1 MGFDNEATYFR
12 ASQAGSLAGFHTK
25 YDMALE
31 AVEEDFGQTHLI
43 FIDGKE
49 VSVSS
54 TFADRSPS
62 NTDRVLGHFQKGGG
76 EEAGRA
82 VEAALRAFPDWAATD
97 WHERVTI
104 FRRTADLLARDKFG
118 LAALMTHENGKN
130 RVEAMADVD
139 EAVDLIRWYA
149 HVMEENE
156 GFEQEMGRAVENER
170 TRSVLKP
177 YGVWGV
183 ISPFNYPLAI
193 AAGMTTG
200 AVLTGNSVVL
210 KPASDTPYLAERFYE
225 ALGEAGLP
233 DGVVNLVT
241 GPGRSLGSAI
251 VENPD
256 VSGLIF
262 TGSRKVGVLSFKAF
276 TGEFPKPVITEL
288 GGKNPVIVTEHADLE
303 KAVPGVARG
312 AFGYGGQKCSATSR
326 VYVQEAVREDFLEG
340 LVEWTAEIKVG
351 DPTDPDVD
359 MGPVINEKAYTN
371 YQTYI
376 DLAGRDGKILTG
388 GRVLTDGDLSKGY
401 FVAPT
406 VVDGLSE
413 DHPLIQEELFVPIL
427 DVSGVDSLEQGIAR
441 SNGSEYGLTAG
452 IFTEDQDEWMQY
464 FRQVQAGVVY
474 ANRIQGATTGA
485 MIGDQPFSGWKH
497 SGISGK
503 GAGGPYYLQQFLQEQ
518 SQTYYV

>member
-82 VEAALRAFPDWAATD
+82 VKAALRAFPDWAATD

-326 VYVQEAVREDFLEG
+326 VYV
-340 LVEWTAEIKVG
+340 
-351 DPTDPDVD
+351 
-359 MGPVINEKAYTN
+359 
-371 YQTYI
+371 
-376 DLAGRDGKILTG
+376 
-388 GRVLTDGDLSKGY
+388 
-401 FVAPT
+401 
-406 VVDGLSE
+406 
-413 DHPLIQEELFVPIL
+413 
-427 DVSGVDSLEQGIAR
+427 
-441 SNGSEYGLTAG
+441 
-452 IFTEDQDEWMQY
+452 
-464 FRQVQAGVVY
+464 
-474 ANRIQGATTGA
+474 
-485 MIGDQPFSGWKH
+485 
-497 SGISGK
+497 
-503 GAGGPYYLQQFLQEQ
+503 
-518 SQTYYV
+518 